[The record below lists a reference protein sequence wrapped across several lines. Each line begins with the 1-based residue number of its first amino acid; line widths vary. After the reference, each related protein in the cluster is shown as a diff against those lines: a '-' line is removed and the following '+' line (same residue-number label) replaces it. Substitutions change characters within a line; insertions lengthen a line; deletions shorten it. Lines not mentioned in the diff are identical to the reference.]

1 MSSDLGH
8 LFATLDI
15 KDEQFKQK
23 IAAAK
28 TDLVDLKRAADDAA
42 KVKLDVKPTGGGEL
56 DSAKKKTDELNQSQ
70 KKADSQKVDVKPTG
84 TGELDKATDSAEG
97 LGKKLDEAGSKAPD
111 VAPTGADQLDDAS
124 SSASDLGQNLDDVHG
139 PDVAPT
145 GKGELDDASSAAHD
159 LDNATSDVDGPDV
172 TPTGTGDVTTAAR
185 EAGEL
190 DTKLQKAGQ
199 SGKSLTVSAQPAQEL
214 DKASNSAGKLVD
226 KLGEVAVKASKKAI
240 KWGAVTAGAAAIGG
254 IGTALTKGFQ
264 RLDSIDQANAK
275 LQGLGHSA
283 QDIEAIM
290 ASAMDAVKGTAYG
303 FGDAASL
310 AAQMVASG
318 IEPGEELTGVLTTV
332 ADTAAIAGRDLN
344 DMGLIFGSVAA
355 KGKLQGDDLMQ
366 LMAGGIPVLQMLSD
380 ELGKTTE
387 EVSKMASDGEID
399 FKTFESAMKNSLG
412 GAAQDAGNT
421 FKGSMDNAGA
431 AVGRLGAELLKPAFD
446 AAPGVIG
453 NITSKIDEL
462 TESAGPVGEKLAAGL
477 SDFAQGAIPQVQ
489 GALSLLK
496 STAETVWPVLQKIG
510 DVATNIPME
519 AYVGLIG
526 MAVAKHKGLTGVLAK
541 GGGAM
546 KGFGKEVSATQS
558 QLILQGRNIGVVST
572 AMMTLGQRVPAIG
585 RMGEAYRKAGD
596 GMRVAGMMSRDA
608 GREMG
613 GIVGV
618 GKRVQGSMQS
628 LGGTLS
634 GTVASGFS
642 LAKTGASGLLAAL
655 GGPWGLAIGAATTA
669 IFGLISKHQEA
680 AAAEAEHQAAQQ
692 ALKDSL
698 DDTTGSITDQTREL
712 QIKALEESG
721 AAATARELGLS
732 TQTLASATTGN
743 AAAQREVRAAV
754 EANNVAAV
762 KGSDYWKKYGK
773 DLEGAGFTAEDLA
786 DRLNG
791 SQDAAMAHG
800 DAMDKIGL
808 SGTEAAHSYRDLAN
822 EMDETITSGQELT
835 GQIGELSENLADAS
849 EEKLSQTLNDLRKS
863 ADQTKDAFKA
873 LGDAQFEIKDSQT
886 ISVATDD
893 MTEATR
899 KKLEDIGAE
908 VSEPFNGRVDVTFP
922 EGINI
927 LDTLDQIGIK
937 AKIEDGYIEI
947 AKEDLEASQEGLDL
961 LNLKTRTLEDGRIVI
976 DSDDEEVRARM
987 LELGMLVEDEMTGQ
1001 VRLADNIDDTAGKLD
1016 AFDGTTVQAGVEVDA
1031 ENIEGAKRGLDELG
1045 FKAGTIPQGELHV
1058 IENSDEVKGKLDGL
1072 RDKTVTLPDG
1082 RILVTDNTPETMSKL
1097 DAVGA
1102 RTSNL
1107 PNGAVFVDSS
1117 DADRARGVLDA
1128 LGITTVNLP
1137 NGDIMITDNSTI
1149 THDQIMALLGDLHI
1163 NGEHVTDHDAVEK
1176 RAEIV
1181 GELEPKTKN
1190 KHDITTNAAE
1200 ARQEVKNTLEKD
1212 THSTHYV
1219 DIVERGGN
1227 RVSGRAGGGRIP
1239 RNARGSRL
1247 PRYASGDRHSGY
1259 RLPTSGPGTGVTDGI
1274 LGMNPQGIPV
1284 SWVDAGEWIING
1296 DSSEEWDGTL
1306 AAINGGRPSQIVA
1319 AMLADLE
1326 AHANG
1331 GKVSDRV
1338 KSGTAYMDGT
1348 PYIFGGWSPAGVDCS
1363 GAVSLGVNRALG
1375 RDDFES
1381 RCGTANM
1388 GAWLAE
1394 RGFQQGQGG
1403 PGDIRVGWYNG
1414 GPGGGHTAMQLGD
1427 GTFIESGG
1435 NTGGGYTIG
1444 KSAGPLVGRGFTDW
1458 MYLPSDGGEPD
1469 GGDIGDAGSGSYS
1482 AYNSTAGSTTSGGGS
1497 SVSKSVNGGAGPLL
1511 KDGSVLEAAAAA
1523 YSLQTGQPMPDDV
1536 VSWGSVLGLGTTF
1549 EAENLE
1555 TEKNRHEREMR
1566 AHDRN
1571 IKATQ
1576 RDLEQAKKDVVEKEK
1591 ALAEANPEDKEQ
1603 AQWELDDARDKVADL
1618 SDKLLDMRDE
1628 TVELRKTNEQLK
1640 VAVERQKAAPTSAG
1654 QAFGITAMADGGIL
1668 GAARNAQINEGSAT
1682 LWAEAGPEAYI
1693 PLSRDKKAR
1702 SLDIWAETGKR
1713 LGVDVMSLLNLVG
1726 SGLPGLMEG
1735 KLQFSSGDTTSLD
1748 RLGLN
1753 MDAAKHAG
1761 GREIGSAVGAVFNGP
1776 VTLNDPRSYL
1786 QGQLNTASRQI
1797 NKAMK
1802 SRMLP

>member
-1 MSSDLGH
+1 MALDLGT
-8 LFATLDI
+8 LFATIDI
-15 KDEQFKQK
+15 NDDQFKSK
-23 IAAAK
+23 ITGAK
-28 TDLVDLKRAADDAA
+28 TDLMDLKRTADTA
-42 KVKLDVKPTGGGEL
+42 G
-56 DSAKKKTDELNQSQ
+56 KTNL
-70 KKADSQKVDVKPTG
+70 
-84 TGELDKATDSAEG
+84 
-97 LGKKLDEAGSKAPD
+97 D
-111 VAPTGADQLDDAS
+111 VAPKGSDQL
-124 SSASDLGQNLDDVHG
+124 
-139 PDVAPT
+139 
-145 GKGELDDASSAAHD
+145 GK
-159 LDNATSDVDGPDV
+159 ATSSTRKLGDEKKRADGQKLDV
-172 TPTGTGDVTTAAR
+172 TPTGTGSVTTAAN
-185 EAGEL
+185 EAKSL
-190 DTKLQKAGQ
+190 DSNLQKAGQ
-199 SGKSLTVSAQPAQEL
+199 SGKSLSVSAQPAQEL

-226 KLGEVAVKASKKAI
+226 KLGEVAVKASTKAI
-240 KWGAVTAGAAAIGG
+240 KWGAVTAGTAAIGG
-254 IGTALTKGFQ
+254 MGVALTKGFQ

-412 GAAQDAGNT
+412 GAAQDAGTT

-489 GALSLLK
+489 GALSMLK
-496 STAETVWPVLQKIG
+496 STGEAVWPVLQKIG
-510 DVATNIPME
+510 DVATSIPMD
-519 AYVGLIG
+519 AYVGLLG

-541 GGGAM
+541 GGSAM
-546 KGFGKEVSATQS
+546 SGFGKEVSATQS
-558 QLILQGRNIGVVST
+558 QLILQGRNIGTVST
-572 AMMTLGQRVPAIG
+572 AMQVLGQRVPTIG

-618 GKRVQGSMQS
+618 GKRVQGGMQS

-642 LAKTGASGLLAAL
+642 LAKSGASGLLSAL

-754 EANNVAAV
+754 EANNIAAV

-800 DAMDKIGL
+800 DAMDEIGL

-835 GQIGELSENLADAS
+835 GQIGELSDNLADAS
-849 EEKLSQTLNDLRKS
+849 EEKLSQQLNDLRKS

-899 KKLEDIGAE
+899 KKLEEIGAE

-987 LELGMLVEDEMTGQ
+987 LELGMLVETGANGE
-1001 VRLADNIDDTAGKLD
+1001 VRLADNIGEVRGRMSEM
-1016 AFDGTTVQAGVEVDA
+1016 DGTQLSAFVRLDDNTDAVIHNLSLVGVEARTDKHGNVIITDTTD
-1031 ENIEGAKRGLDELG
+1031 ENIDRLEAMGMVVAE
-1045 FKAGTIPQGELHV
+1045 
-1058 IENSDEVKGKLDGL
+1058 
-1072 RDKTVTLPDG
+1072 DKHGNV
-1082 RILVTDNTPETMSKL
+1082 V
-1097 DAVGA
+1097 
-1102 RTSNL
+1102 
-1107 PNGAVFVDSS
+1107 
-1117 DADRARGVLDA
+1117 
-1128 LGITTVNLP
+1128 
-1137 NGDIMITDNSTI
+1137 ITDNASEVA
-1149 THDQIMALLGDLHI
+1149 TH
-1163 NGEHVTDHDAVEK
+1163 
-1176 RAEIV
+1176 
-1181 GELEPKTKN
+1181 
-1190 KHDITTNAAE
+1190 
-1200 ARQEVKNTLEKD
+1200 VKNTLNSPNGD
-1212 THSTHYV
+1212 TTSRHNVLRYIT
-1219 DIVERGGN
+1219 DVENTGPGGS
-1227 RVSGRAGGGRIP
+1227 RTTADDVWQGVPGTATGGRIP
-1239 RNARGSRL
+1239 RNAAGSRI
-1247 PRYASGDRHSGY
+1247 PRSAGGDRHSGY

-1326 AHANG
+1326 THANG
-1331 GKVSDRV
+1331 GRTSDRV
-1338 KSGTAYMDGT
+1338 KSELSPYNGT
-1348 PYIFGGWSPAGVDCS
+1348 PYVFGGWGPGGTDCS
-1363 GAVSLGVNRALG
+1363 GAVSMGVNSYLG
-1375 RDDFES
+1375 RDPLES
-1381 RCGTANM
+1381 RTGTGNM
-1388 GAWLAE
+1388 EAWLSE
-1394 RGFQQGQGG
+1394 RGFQQGRGG
-1403 PGDIRVGWYNG
+1403 PNDVVVGWLNG
-1414 GPGGGHTAMQLGD
+1414 GPGGGHTAMQLDD

-1435 NTGGGYTIG
+1435 NTGGGLTIG
-1444 KSAGPLVGRGFTDW
+1444 GPAGPLDGRGFTNF
-1458 MYLPSDGGEPD
+1458 MFLPGDGGEAE
-1469 GGDIGDAGSGSYS
+1469 GGYDERGSYS
-1482 AYNSTAGSTTSGGGS
+1482 AYSSTAGGSSGGGGS

-1536 VSWGSVLGLGTTF
+1536 VSWGNVLGLGTTF
-1549 EAENLE
+1549 EGENLE
-1555 TEKNRHEREMR
+1555 TEQRRHEREMR

-1571 IKATQ
+1571 IASTE
-1576 RDLEQAKKDVVEKEK
+1576 RDLAQAKKDIGEKEK
-1591 ALAEANPEDKEQ
+1591 ALAEAKPEDREQ

-1618 SDKLLDMRDE
+1618 SDKLIDMRDE
-1628 TVELRKTNEQLK
+1628 TAELRKTNEQLK
-1640 VAVERQKAAPTSAG
+1640 VAVEKQKAAPQSAG

-1668 GAARNAQINEGSAT
+1668 GAARDAQINEGSAT

-1693 PLSRDKKAR
+1693 PLSRNKRAR
-1702 SLDIWAETGKR
+1702 SLDLWAETGKR
-1713 LGVDVMSLLNLVG
+1713 LGVDVLSMANLIG

-1776 VTLNDPRSYL
+1776 VTVNDPRQYL
-1786 QGQLNTASRQI
+1786 QGQLNTVSRQLQS
-1797 NKAMK
+1797 AMR
-1802 SRMLP
+1802 SRRL

>member
-42 KVKLDVKPTGGGEL
+42 KVTLDVKPTGGGEL

-97 LGKKLDEAGSKAPD
+97 LGKKLDEAGSKSPD
-111 VAPTGADQLDDAS
+111 VAPKGARQLDDAS
-124 SSASDLGQNLDDVHG
+124 ASASELGKNLDEVHG
-139 PDVAPT
+139 PDLSPA
-145 GKGELDDASSAAHD
+145 GAGDLDSATSAARD
-159 LDNATSDVDGPDV
+159 LDSALDQVDGPDV
-172 TPTGTGDVTTAAR
+172 TPTGTGDVTTAAQQ
-185 EAGEL
+185 AGVL
-190 DTKLQKAGQ
+190 DSNLQKAGQ
-199 SGKSLTVSAQPAQEL
+199 SGESLSVSTQPAQEL
-214 DKASNSAGKLVD
+214 DKASSAAGGLVD
-226 KLGEVAVKASKKAI
+226 KLGEVASKAAGKAI
-240 KWGAVTAGAAAIGG
+240 KWGAITAGTAAIGG
-254 IGTALTKGFQ
+254 MGVALTKGFS

-355 KGKLQGDDLMQ
+355 KGKLQGDDLLQ
-366 LMAGGIPVLQMLSD
+366 LMAGGIPVLQMLA
-380 ELGKTTE
+380 EETGKTTE
-387 EVSKMASDGEID
+387 EVSKMATEGEIS
-399 FKTFESAMKNSLG
+399 FEIFESAMRNSLG

-421 FKGSMDNAGA
+421 VKGAMDNAGA
-431 AVGRLGAELLKPAFD
+431 AVGRLGAELLKPAFE
-446 AAPGVIG
+446 AAPGIIG
-453 NITSKIDEL
+453 GITDKIDEL

-496 STAETVWPVLQKIG
+496 STAETVWPVIEKIG
-510 DVATNIPME
+510 GVMTSIPVG
-519 AYVGLIG
+519 AYVGLLG
-526 MAVAKHKGLTGVLAK
+526 MAIAKHKGLTAAMAA
-541 GGGAM
+541 GGGKFKA
-546 KGFGKEVSATQS
+546 FGTDIKSTQVA
-558 QLILQGRNIGVVST
+558 LAAQGREIGVVSS
-572 AMMTLGQRVPAIG
+572 AMLTMQQRVPAIG

-608 GREMG
+608 GREIG

-642 LAKTGASGLLAAL
+642 LAKSGASGLLTAL

-680 AAAEAEHQAAQQ
+680 AAAAAEHKAMQDE
-692 ALKDSL
+692 LRGSL
-698 DDTTGSITDQTREL
+698 DETTGSITKQTEEL
-712 QIKALEESG
+712 QLKNLEERHEGARENATKMGISESTLTSALTG
-721 AAATARELGLS
+721 DDRARASVGRAGDAYIANEVTGSDFWSEYGERLQGQGISETDMAAAIREMDNKEYDGENWSAFTDAMSELGIS
-732 TQTLASATTGN
+732 N
-743 AAAQREVRAAV
+743 AQRS
-754 EANNVAAV
+754 
-762 KGSDYWKKYGK
+762 GYG
-773 DLEGAGFTAEDLA
+773 GALKEL
-786 DRLNG
+786 
-791 SQDAAMAHG
+791 
-800 DAMDKIGL
+800 
-808 SGTEAAHSYRDLAN
+808 RD
-822 EMDETITSGQELT
+822 
-835 GQIGELSENLADAS
+835 DAS
-849 EEKLSQTLNDLRKS
+849 EATEAVNNLKEGIGDGNHNLEQMQGLARDNALQEFAID
-863 ADQTKDAFKA
+863 AENAEGAFKILA
-873 LGDAQFEIKDSQT
+873 DEVEEGKVRMEDPAT
-886 ISVATDD
+886 IAVEMDPGRA
-893 MTEATR
+893 
-899 KKLEDIGAE
+899 AE
-908 VSEPFNGRVDVTFP
+908 VKAELK
-922 EGINI
+922 EIGIEAEYNTETKELEIDMPSGAGI
-927 LDTLDQIGIK
+927 LEVLKQIGMELDILP
-937 AKIEDGYIEI
+937 DGTIN
-947 AKEDLEASQEGLDL
+947 LESNTDEEKQKLLDL
-961 LNLKTRTLEDGRIVI
+961 GLATEVDGEIRMKDDIQSKIQELVELGAASVI
-976 DSDDEEVRARM
+976 DG
-987 LELGMLVEDEMTGQ
+987 ELKIT
-1001 VRLADNIDDTAGKLD
+1001 DNIDDVISGLNDIGVRAKALPNGKVQITDTSDQNIRRLED
-1016 AFDGTTVQAGVEVDA
+1016 LGLTT
-1031 ENIEGAKRGLDELG
+1031 
-1045 FKAGTIPQGELHV
+1045 T
-1058 IENSDEVKGKLDGL
+1058 
-1072 RDKTVTLPDG
+1072 TLPDG
-1082 RILVTDNTPETMSKL
+1082 SVVINENS
-1097 DAVGA
+1097 A
-1102 RTSNL
+1102 
-1107 PNGAVFVDSS
+1107 
-1117 DADRARGVLDA
+1117 DA
-1128 LGITTVNLP
+1128 LAAIQSNMAPENTNSSSNHHVSDDANEASSRVKSTMNSP
-1137 NGDIMITDNSTI
+1137 NGDTSSRHRVITEFSSDF
-1149 THDQIMALLGDLHI
+1149 
-1163 NGEHVTDHDAVEK
+1163 E
-1176 RAEIV
+1176 
-1181 GELEPKTKN
+1181 
-1190 KHDITTNAAE
+1190 
-1200 ARQEVKNTLEKD
+1200 
-1212 THSTHYV
+1212 
-1219 DIVERGGN
+1219 GGGGSS
-1227 RVSGRAGGGRIP
+1227 RFATGGRIP
-1239 RNARGSRL
+1239 RNAAGSRL
-1247 PRYASGDRHSGY
+1247 PRYAGGDRHSGY
-1259 RLPTSGPGTGVTDGI
+1259 RLPTTGPGTGVTDGI
-1274 LGMNPQGIPV
+1274 LGMNPQGVPV
-1284 SWVDAGEWIING
+1284 SWVDAGEWVVNS
-1296 DSSEEWDGTL
+1296 DSSERWDGTL

-1338 KSGTAYMDGT
+1338 KSGTSYMDGT

-1363 GAVSLGVNRALG
+1363 GAVSLAVNRALG

-1388 GAWLAE
+1388 GSWLAE
-1394 RGFQQGQGG
+1394 RGFQPGQGG

-1435 NTGGGYTIG
+1435 NTGGGFTIG
-1444 KSAGPLVGRGFTDW
+1444 KSAGPLAGRGFTDW
-1458 MYLPSDGGEPD
+1458 MFLPSDGGEPD

-1482 AYNSTAGSTTSGGGS
+1482 SYSSTAGGSSSGGGA

-1511 KDGSVLEAAAAA
+1511 KDGSVLEAAAAL
-1523 YSLQTGQPMPDDV
+1523 YSQQTGQPMPDDV
-1536 VSWGSVLGLGTTF
+1536 VSWGNVLGLGTTF
-1549 EAENLE
+1549 EGENLE
-1555 TEKNRHEREMR
+1555 TEQRRHEREMR

-1571 IKATQ
+1571 IAATE
-1576 RDLEQAKKDVVEKEK
+1576 RDLEQAKKDVGEKEK
-1591 ALAEANPEDKEQ
+1591 ALAEAKPEDKEP

-1618 SDKLLDMRDE
+1618 SDKLIDMRDE

-1640 VAVERQKAAPTSAG
+1640 VAVERQKSAPTSAG
-1654 QAFGITAMADGGIL
+1654 QVLGITAMANGGVL

-1693 PLSRDKKAR
+1693 PLSRDKRAR

-1713 LGVDVMSLLNLVG
+1713 LGVDVLSLMNLVG

-1761 GREIGSAVGAVFNGP
+1761 GREVGSAIGAVFNGP
-1776 VTLNDPRSYL
+1776 VTVNDPRQYL
-1786 QGQLNTASRQI
+1786 QGQLNTAGRQI

-1802 SRMLP
+1802 SRML

>member
-15 KDEQFKQK
+15 KDEGWSQK
-23 IAAAK
+23 IAKAK
-28 TDLVDLKRAADDAA
+28 TDLVDLKKAADDAS
-42 KVKLDVKPTGGGEL
+42 KLKLDIKPSGTGDVDKAADATDKLNESQKQADKQKVDVAPTGKNEVDAASKANKDL
-56 DSAKKKTDELNQSQ
+56 ADSER
-70 KKADSQKVDVKPTG
+70 KADSQKVDVKPTG
-84 TGELDKATDSAEG
+84 TGELDRASDSADG
-97 LGKKLDEAGSKAPD
+97 LGKKLDDADSKSPD
-111 VAPTGADQLDDAS
+111 VAPTGAEQLDDAS
-124 SSASDLGQNLDDVHG
+124 SSASDLGKNLDDVHG

-145 GKGELDDASSAAHD
+145 GTSELDGASSAAHD
-159 LDNATSDVDGPDV
+159 LDKATSDVDGPDV

-190 DTKLQKAGQ
+190 DTKLQQAGR
-199 SGKSLTVSAQPAQEL
+199 SGKSLSVSAQPAQEL

-226 KLGEVAVKASKKAI
+226 KLGEVAVKASTKAI
-240 KWGAVTAGAAAIGG
+240 KWGAVTAGTAAIGG
-254 IGTALTKGFQ
+254 MGVALTKGFQ

-366 LMAGGIPVLQMLSD
+366 LMAGGIPVLQMLS
-380 ELGKTTE
+380 EETGKTTE
-387 EVSKMASDGEID
+387 EVSKMASDGEIS
-399 FKTFESAMKNSLG
+399 FATFESAMRNSLG

-462 TESAGPVGEKLAAGL
+462 TESVGPVGEKLAAGL

-489 GALSLLK
+489 GALTTLK
-496 STAETVWPVLQKIG
+496 DTAQAVWPVLQKIG

-558 QLILQGRNIGVVST
+558 QLILQGRNIGTVST
-572 AMMTLGQRVPAIG
+572 AMQVLGQRVPTIG

-608 GREMG
+608 GREIG

-642 LAKTGASGLLAAL
+642 LAKSGASGLLGAL

-800 DAMDKIGL
+800 DAMDEIGL

-835 GQIGELSENLADAS
+835 EQMGELSSNLADAS
-849 EEKLSQTLNDLRKS
+849 EEKLSQQLNDLRKS

-937 AKIEDGYIEI
+937 AKIEDGYIKI
-947 AKEDLEASQEGLDL
+947 AKEDLDASQEGLDL
-961 LNLKTRTLEDGRIVI
+961 LGLKTTELPDGTIVI
-976 DSDDEEVRARM
+976 DSDDEDVRQRM
-987 LELGMLVEDEMTGQ
+987 IDLGMLVEDEMTGQ
-1001 VRLADNIDDTAGKLD
+1001 VRLADNIGEVQGRMSAVDGSQLSAFLRMDDSTD
-1016 AFDGTTVQAGVEVDA
+1016 AVIHNLSLV
-1031 ENIEGAKRGLDELG
+1031 GAKATSLPDGRVEITDTSDDNISRLNGLG
-1045 FKAGTIPQGELHV
+1045 VT
-1058 IENSDEVKGKLDGL
+1058 
-1072 RDKTVTLPDG
+1072 TTTLPDG
-1082 RILVTDNTPETMSKL
+1082 RVVITDNAA
-1097 DAVGA
+1097 AVQA
-1102 RTSNL
+1102 NIRSHLN
-1107 PNGAVFVDSS
+1107 S
-1117 DADRARGVLDA
+1117 
-1128 LGITTVNLP
+1128 P
-1137 NGDIMITDNSTI
+1137 NGDTSSVHRVTTVQSATMVG
-1149 THDQIMALLGDLHI
+1149 QALANAPAVNNVTRNPDGTFTTTPI
-1163 NGEHVTDHDAVEK
+1163 NAD
-1176 RAEIV
+1176 
-1181 GELEPKTKN
+1181 
-1190 KHDITTNAAE
+1190 
-1200 ARQEVKNTLEKD
+1200 
-1212 THSTHYV
+1212 
-1219 DIVERGGN
+1219 
-1227 RVSGRAGGGRIP
+1227 GGRIP
-1239 RNARGSRL
+1239 RNAQGSRL
-1247 PRYASGDRHSGY
+1247 PRSAGGDRHSGY

-1296 DSSEEWDGTL
+1296 DSSEQWDGTL

-1331 GKVSDRV
+1331 GRTSDRV
-1338 KSGTAYMDGT
+1338 KSELGPYNGT
-1348 PYIFGGWSPAGVDCS
+1348 PYVFGGWGPGGTDCS
-1363 GAVSLGVNRALG
+1363 GAVSMGVNSYLG
-1375 RDDFES
+1375 RDPLES
-1381 RCGTANM
+1381 RTGTGNM
-1388 GAWLAE
+1388 EAWLSE
-1394 RGFQQGQGG
+1394 RGFQQGRGG
-1403 PGDIRVGWYNG
+1403 PNDVVVGWLNG
-1414 GPGGGHTAMQLGD
+1414 GPGGGHTAMQLDD

-1435 NTGGGYTIG
+1435 NTGGGLTIG
-1444 KSAGPLVGRGFTDW
+1444 GPAGPLDGRGFTNF
-1458 MYLPSDGGEPD
+1458 MFLPGDGGEAE
-1469 GGDIGDAGSGSYS
+1469 GGYDERGSYS
-1482 AYNSTAGSTTSGGGS
+1482 AYSSTAGGSSGGSGS

-1536 VSWGSVLGLGTTF
+1536 VSWGNVLGLGTTF
-1549 EAENLE
+1549 EGENLE
-1555 TEKNRHEREMR
+1555 TEQRRHEREMR

-1571 IKATQ
+1571 IQSTE
-1576 RDLEQAKKDVVEKEK
+1576 RDLAQAKKDIGEKEK
-1591 ALAEANPEDKEQ
+1591 ALAEAKPEDKEQ

-1618 SDKLLDMRDE
+1618 SDKLIDMRDE

-1640 VAVERQKAAPTSAG
+1640 VAVEKQKAAPTSAG

-1668 GAARNAQINEGSAT
+1668 GAARDAQINEGSAT

-1693 PLSRDKKAR
+1693 PLSRNKRAR
-1702 SLDIWAETGKR
+1702 SLDLWAETGKR
-1713 LGVDVMSLLNLVG
+1713 LGVDVLSMANLIG

-1776 VTLNDPRSYL
+1776 VTVNDPRGYL